1 MARHSFIQMSK
12 LSNVKGRISY
22 ITSHAKQEN
31 LYATYRTADNEFWS
45 NLARESQQEFKRSGT
60 EGKCIEARE
69 LIIALPEVYTRYEPQ
84 EVLEDFTEEFH
95 RRYGVECVSA
105 LHHNKRKTN
114 YHIHLI
120 FSERKLLPEPDI
132 KIATRSVFYDETG
145 KRVRTKK
152 EITGE
157 DGQIRKGCTVIK
169 KGEVYESHLFTVKDD
184 KFKSEPF
191 LREVKEIYTD
201 LINRHISDPEQQLK
215 VFDKNSVYLPT
226 KKIGKN
232 NPKAAEIET
241 DNAARQEWNRTAD
254 MALISGISEAKILE
268 VKQTEIH
275 DKASQSI
282 KSKGWLPNLFRGI
295 VTKAKDFLQ
304 NLIQEKDMPPKP
316 TLDINMAEFR
326 TMQKLMIKAQDKAKE
341 IRHLQDTVLPKL
353 KQQLAD
359 TKGIFKGKER
369 KALTEQIQRTEKEIA
384 EKLDKLPDVLKEDGY
399 PDVQAFM
406 ATYRK
411 AEAVVEQY
419 NRDLAAWEREVRE
432 NRRPAEKE
440 RLTPPEKK
448 SIRDQLRRL
457 QAESRQRSQ
466 PKRKSHDRES
476 RAVPLPCGITYI
488 LRQRNTLQDFEVLQ
502 GIGGSFRN

>member
-12 LSNVKGRISY
+12 LPNVKGRISY
-22 ITSHAKQEN
+22 ITSHARQEN

-84 EVLEDFTEEFH
+84 EVLEDFTEEF
-95 RRYGVECVSA
+95 RKRYGVECVSA

-132 KIATRSVFYDETG
+132 K
-145 KRVRTKK
+145 K
-152 EITGE
+152 EITGD

-232 NPKAAEIET
+232 NPKAAEIEA
-241 DNAARQEWNRTAD
+241 DNTARQEWNRTAD
-254 MALISGISEAKILE
+254 MALLSGISEAKILE

-275 DKASQSI
+275 EKASHSI

-295 VTKAKDFLQ
+295 VAKAKDFLQ
-304 NLIQEKDMPPKP
+304 NLIREKDMPPKP
-316 TLDINMAEFR
+316 TLDIDMAEFR
-326 TMQKLMIKAQDKAKE
+326 HMRNLMIKVQDRAREIKTLQDK
-341 IRHLQDTVLPKL
+341 VLPQL

-369 KALTEQIQRTEKEIA
+369 KALEAKIKDTETEIA
-384 EKLDKLPDVLKEDGY
+384 DRLDKIPDTLKEDGY
-399 PDVQAFM
+399 PDVQVFM
-406 ATYRK
+406 RTFR
-411 AEAVVEQY
+411 EMESVVERY
-419 NRDLAAWEREVRE
+419 NRDLAEWEYQVSRK
-432 NRRPAEKE
+432 PTATAKE
-440 RLTPPEKK
+440 QHRPPEKQSVLKHLREIQERNKQKPPQRQRKK
-448 SIRDQLRRL
+448 SIDRD
-457 QAESRQRSQ
+457 SR
-466 PKRKSHDRES
+466 
-476 RAVPLPCGITYI
+476 
-488 LRQRNTLQDFEVLQ
+488 
-502 GIGGSFRN
+502 

>member
-1 MARHSFIQMSK
+1 MPRHSFIQMSK
-12 LSNVKGRISY
+12 LPNVKGRISY
-22 ITSHAKQEN
+22 ITSHARQEN
-31 LYATYRTADNEFWS
+31 LYATYRTADSTFWS
-45 NLARESQQEFKRSGT
+45 NLARESQQEFQRSGT

-69 LIIALPEVYTRYEPQ
+69 LIIALPEVYTQYEPQ
-84 EVLEDFTEEFH
+84 QVLTDFTEEFR

-120 FSERKLLPEPDI
+120 FSERRLLPEPDV
-132 KIATRSVFYDETG
+132 KVASRSVFFDETG

-169 KGEVYESHLFTVKDD
+169 KGEVYESHLFTAKDTR
-184 KFKSEPF
+184 FKGEPF
-191 LREVKEIYTD
+191 LREIKEVYTE
-201 LINRHISDPEQQLK
+201 LINRHISDPEQHLK

-232 NPKAAEIET
+232 NPKEDEIKA

-254 MALISGISEAKILE
+254 MALLSGISEAKILE

-275 DKASQSI
+275 EKASQSI
-282 KSKGWLPNLFRGI
+282 KSKGWLPGLFRSI
-295 VTKAKDFLQ
+295 VSKAKDFLQ
-304 NLIQEKDMPPKP
+304 NLIREHDMPPKP
-316 TLDINMAEFR
+316 VLEIDMAEFR

-341 IRHLQDTVLPKL
+341 IRHLQDTVLLKL

-457 QAESRQRSQ
+457 QAEGRQRSQ
-466 PKRKSHDRES
+466 PKRKSHDRE
-476 RAVPLPCGITYI
+476 R
-488 LRQRNTLQDFEVLQ
+488 
-502 GIGGSFRN
+502 

>member
-1 MARHSFIQMSK
+1 M
-12 LSNVKGRISY
+12 
-22 ITSHAKQEN
+22 
-31 LYATYRTADNEFWS
+31 
-45 NLARESQQEFKRSGT
+45 
-60 EGKCIEARE
+60 
-69 LIIALPEVYTRYEPQ
+69 
-84 EVLEDFTEEFH
+84 
-95 RRYGVECVSA
+95 ECVSA

-169 KGEVYESHLFTVKDD
+169 KGEIYESHLFTVKDD

-201 LINRHISDPEQQLK
+201 LINRHISNPEQQLK

-419 NRDLAAWEREVRE
+419 NRGLAAWEREVRE

-448 SIRDQLRRL
+448 SIRDQLKRL
-457 QAESRQRSQ
+457 QAEGKQK
-466 PKRKSHDRES
+466 PKHRSHDRE
-476 RAVPLPCGITYI
+476 R
-488 LRQRNTLQDFEVLQ
+488 
-502 GIGGSFRN
+502 

>member
-1 MARHSFIQMSK
+1 M
-12 LSNVKGRISY
+12 
-22 ITSHAKQEN
+22 
-31 LYATYRTADNEFWS
+31 
-45 NLARESQQEFKRSGT
+45 
-60 EGKCIEARE
+60 
-69 LIIALPEVYTRYEPQ
+69 
-84 EVLEDFTEEFH
+84 
-95 RRYGVECVSA
+95 ECVSA

-169 KGEVYESHLFTVKDD
+169 KGEIYESHLLTVKDD

-201 LINRHISDPEQQLK
+201 LINRHISNPEQQLK
-215 VFDKNSVYLPT
+215 VFDKNGVYLPT

-275 DKASQSI
+275 EKASQSI
-282 KSKGWLPNLFRGI
+282 KSKGWLPNLFRRI
-295 VTKAKDFLQ
+295 VAKAKDFLQ
-304 NLIQEKDMPPKP
+304 NLIREKDMPPKP

-419 NRDLAAWEREVRE
+419 NRGLAAWEREVRE

>member
-1 MARHSFIQMSK
+1 MPRHSFIQMSK
-12 LSNVKGRISY
+12 LPNVKGRISY
-22 ITSHAKQEN
+22 ITSHARQEN
-31 LYATYRTADNEFWS
+31 LYATYRTADSTFWS
-45 NLARESQQEFKRSGT
+45 NLARESQQEFQRSGT

-69 LIIALPEVYTRYEPQ
+69 LIIALPEIYTQYEPQ
-84 EVLEDFTEEFH
+84 QVLTDFTEEFR

-120 FSERKLLPEPDI
+120 FSERKLLPEPDV
-132 KIATRSVFYDETG
+132 KIASRSVFFDETG

-169 KGEVYESHLFTVKDD
+169 KGEVYESHLFTAKDTR
-184 KFKSEPF
+184 FKGEPF
-191 LREVKEIYTD
+191 LREIKEVYTE
-201 LINRHISDPEQQLK
+201 LINRHISDPEQHLK

-232 NPKAAEIET
+232 NPKEDEIKA

-254 MALISGISEAKILE
+254 MALLSGISEAKILE

-275 DKASQSI
+275 EKASQSI
-282 KSKGWLPNLFRGI
+282 KSKGWLPGLFRSI
-295 VTKAKDFLQ
+295 VSKAKDFLQ
-304 NLIQEKDMPPKP
+304 NLIREHDMPPKP
-316 TLDINMAEFR
+316 VLEIDMAEFR

-341 IRHLQDTVLPKL
+341 IRHLQDTVLLKL

-457 QAESRQRSQ
+457 QAEGRQRSQ
-466 PKRKSHDRES
+466 PKRKSHDRE
-476 RAVPLPCGITYI
+476 R
-488 LRQRNTLQDFEVLQ
+488 
-502 GIGGSFRN
+502 

>member
-1 MARHSFIQMSK
+1 M
-12 LSNVKGRISY
+12 
-22 ITSHAKQEN
+22 
-31 LYATYRTADNEFWS
+31 
-45 NLARESQQEFKRSGT
+45 
-60 EGKCIEARE
+60 
-69 LIIALPEVYTRYEPQ
+69 
-84 EVLEDFTEEFH
+84 
-95 RRYGVECVSA
+95 ECVSA

-169 KGEVYESHLFTVKDD
+169 KGEIYESHLFTVKDD

-191 LREVKEIYTD
+191 LQEVKEIYTD
-201 LINRHISDPEQQLK
+201 LINRHISNPEQQLK

-419 NRDLAAWEREVRE
+419 NRGLAAWEREVRE

-448 SIRDQLRRL
+448 SIRDQLKRL
-457 QAESRQRSQ
+457 QAEGKQK
-466 PKRKSHDRES
+466 PKHRSHDRE
-476 RAVPLPCGITYI
+476 R
-488 LRQRNTLQDFEVLQ
+488 
-502 GIGGSFRN
+502 

>member
-1 MARHSFIQMSK
+1 M
-12 LSNVKGRISY
+12 
-22 ITSHAKQEN
+22 
-31 LYATYRTADNEFWS
+31 
-45 NLARESQQEFKRSGT
+45 
-60 EGKCIEARE
+60 
-69 LIIALPEVYTRYEPQ
+69 
-84 EVLEDFTEEFH
+84 
-95 RRYGVECVSA
+95 ECVSA

-169 KGEVYESHLFTVKDD
+169 KGEIYESHLFTVKDD

-201 LINRHISDPEQQLK
+201 LINRHISNPEQQLK

-359 TKGIFKGKER
+359 TKRIFKGKEC

-476 RAVPLPCGITYI
+476 RAVPLPYGITYI

>member
-1 MARHSFIQMSK
+1 M
-12 LSNVKGRISY
+12 
-22 ITSHAKQEN
+22 
-31 LYATYRTADNEFWS
+31 
-45 NLARESQQEFKRSGT
+45 
-60 EGKCIEARE
+60 
-69 LIIALPEVYTRYEPQ
+69 
-84 EVLEDFTEEFH
+84 
-95 RRYGVECVSA
+95 ECVSA

-169 KGEVYESHLFTVKDD
+169 KGEIYESHLLTVKDD

-201 LINRHISDPEQQLK
+201 LINRHISNPEQQLK
-215 VFDKNSVYLPT
+215 VFDKNGVYLPT

-369 KALTEQIQRTEKEIA
+369 KALTEQIQRTENEIA
-384 EKLDKLPDVLKEDGY
+384 EKLDKLPDALKEDGY

-419 NRDLAAWEREVRE
+419 NRGLAAWEREVRE

-457 QAESRQRSQ
+457 QAEGRQRSQ
-466 PKRKSHDRES
+466 PKRKSHDRE
-476 RAVPLPCGITYI
+476 R
-488 LRQRNTLQDFEVLQ
+488 
-502 GIGGSFRN
+502 